1 MLNKEVLINI
11 FKKLLEEAK
20 NSCDDFNSAD
30 GKIGDGDLGVTILH
44 GLEEINNTINKF
56 SDDIGANFMLC
67 SQAFVKKSGSSF
79 GTLIAF
85 SFMNI
90 SKNLKGK
97 TECNHDD
104 IISIFETALKT
115 ILERGKTNLGDKTI
129 ADTLDLIIKNLKVN
143 QNYSDVFKS
152 STKQALED
160 FKGKKI
166 RIGRARMFEDKTKD
180 LDDPG
185 MFALNRL
192 TSVFQLMETLILLA
206 LVIVVGWVLFRPFSK
221 RELDKYNDRD
231 NWPNMDL

>member
-1 MLNKEVLINI
+1 MLNKEVLANI

-20 NSCDDFNSAD
+20 NSYDDFNSAD

-44 GLEEINNTINKF
+44 GLEEVNNIINKF
-56 SDDIGANFMLC
+56 SDDMGTNFMIC

-85 SFMNI
+85 SFINI

-97 TECNHDD
+97 NICNHDD
-104 IISIFETALKT
+104 ILNIFETALKT

-129 ADTLDLIIKNLKVN
+129 ADSLDLIIKNLKIN
-143 QNYSDVFKS
+143 QNYSDVFKL
-152 STKQALED
+152 STKQALEN

-166 RIGRARMFEDKTKD
+166 KTGRARMFEEKTMD

-185 MFALNRL
+185 MFAINRL
-192 TSVFQLMETLILLA
+192 CSIF
-206 LVIVVGWVLFRPFSK
+206 
-221 RELDKYNDRD
+221 
-231 NWPNMDL
+231 

>member
-1 MLNKEVLINI
+1 MLNKEVLTNV

-20 NSCDDFNSAD
+20 NSYDDFNSAD
-30 GKIGDGDLGVTILH
+30 GKIGDGDLGVTVLH
-44 GLEEINNTINKF
+44 GLEEVNNSINKF
-56 SDDIGANFMLC
+56 SDDMGTNFMLC

-97 TECNHDD
+97 TVCNHED
-104 IISIFETALKT
+104 IVAIFETALKT

-129 ADTLDLIIKNLKVN
+129 ADSLDLIIKNLKNN
-143 QNYSDVFKS
+143 QNYSEVLKL

-166 RIGRARMFEDKTKD
+166 KIGRARMFEDKTKD

-192 TSVFQLMETLILLA
+192 SSIF
-206 LVIVVGWVLFRPFSK
+206 
-221 RELDKYNDRD
+221 
-231 NWPNMDL
+231 

>member
-1 MLNKEVLINI
+1 MLNKNILINI

-20 NSCDDFNSAD
+20 NSYEDFNAAD

-44 GLEEINNTINKF
+44 GLEEVNNNIGKF
-56 SDDIGANFMLC
+56 TDDMGSNFMIC

-97 TECNHDD
+97 TECNHED
-104 IISIFETALKT
+104 IVSIFETALKT

-129 ADTLDLIIKNLKVN
+129 ADSLDLIIKNLKDN

-166 RIGRARMFEDKTKD
+166 KIGRARMFEDKTKE

-185 MFALNRL
+185 MFALNKL
-192 TSVFQLMETLILLA
+192 SQIF
-206 LVIVVGWVLFRPFSK
+206 
-221 RELDKYNDRD
+221 
-231 NWPNMDL
+231 

>member
-1 MLNKEVLINI
+1 MLNKEILTNI
-11 FKKLLEEAK
+11 FRKLLEGAK
-20 NSCDDFNSAD
+20 ISYDEFNSVD

-44 GLEEINNTINKF
+44 GLEEVNNNISKF
-56 SDDIGANFMLC
+56 TDDMGLNFLLC

-85 SFMNI
+85 SFINI

-97 TECNHDD
+97 TECNHED
-104 IISIFETALKT
+104 ILSIFETALKT

-129 ADTLDLIIKNLKVN
+129 ADSLNLIIKKIKNN
-143 QNYSDVFKS
+143 QNYSEIFKS

-166 RIGRARMFEDKTKD
+166 KIGRARMFEDKTKE

-185 MFALNRL
+185 MYALYKL
-192 TSVFQLMETLILLA
+192 SQMF
-206 LVIVVGWVLFRPFSK
+206 
-221 RELDKYNDRD
+221 
-231 NWPNMDL
+231 

>member
-1 MLNKEVLINI
+1 MLNKEVFTNI
-11 FKKLLEEAK
+11 FKKLLDEAK
-20 NSCDDFNSAD
+20 NSYDDFNSAD

-44 GLEEINNTINKF
+44 GLEEVNNNISKF
-56 SDDIGANFMLC
+56 KDDMGANFMLC

-97 TECNHDD
+97 VECNHDD
-104 IISIFETALKT
+104 IIVIFETALKT
-115 ILERGKTNLGDKTI
+115 ILERGKTKLGDKTI
-129 ADTLDLIIKNLKVN
+129 ADSIDLIIKNLKDN
-143 QNYSDVFKS
+143 QNYSEVFKS

-166 RIGRARMFEDKTKD
+166 MTGRARMFEDKTMD

-192 TSVFQLMETLILLA
+192 ANIF
-206 LVIVVGWVLFRPFSK
+206 
-221 RELDKYNDRD
+221 
-231 NWPNMDL
+231 

>member
-1 MLNKEVLINI
+1 MLNKEVLTNI
-11 FKKLLEEAK
+11 FKKLLNGAK
-20 NSCDDFNSAD
+20 NSYHEFNAAD

-44 GLEEINNTINKF
+44 GFEEINKNINKF
-56 SDDIGANFMLC
+56 NDDMGENFMVC

-97 TECNHDD
+97 AECNHAD
-104 IISIFETALKT
+104 IVGIFETALKT

-129 ADTLDLIIKNLKVN
+129 ADTLDLIIKNLKDN

-192 TSVFQLMETLILLA
+192 TSVF
-206 LVIVVGWVLFRPFSK
+206 
-221 RELDKYNDRD
+221 
-231 NWPNMDL
+231 

>member
-11 FKKLLEEAK
+11 FQKLFEEAK
-20 NSCDDFNSAD
+20 NSYDELNTAD
-30 GKIGDGDLGVTILH
+30 GKIGDGDLGITIQS
-44 GLEEINNTINKF
+44 GLEEINNNINKF
-56 SDDIGANFMLC
+56 NDDMGANFMIC

-85 SFMNI
+85 SFINI

-97 TECNHDD
+97 SECNHED
-104 IISIFETALKT
+104 IVVIFETALKT

-129 ADTLDLIIKNLKVN
+129 ADSLNLIIKKLKDN
-143 QNYSDVFKS
+143 QNYIEVFKS
-152 STKQALED
+152 TTKQALED

-166 RIGRARMFEDKTKD
+166 KIGRARMFEDKTKD

-192 TSVFQLMETLILLA
+192 TEAF
-206 LVIVVGWVLFRPFSK
+206 
-221 RELDKYNDRD
+221 
-231 NWPNMDL
+231 

>member
-1 MLNKEVLINI
+1 MLNKEILINI

-20 NSCDDFNSAD
+20 NSYDDFNAAD

-44 GLEEINNTINKF
+44 GLEEVNNNINKF
-56 SDDIGANFMLC
+56 NDDMGANFMLC
-67 SQAFVKKSGSSF
+67 SKAFVKKSGSSF

-97 TECNHDD
+97 SECNHED
-104 IISIFETALKT
+104 IIAIFETALKT

-129 ADTLDLIIKNLKVN
+129 ADSLDLIIKNLKDN
-143 QNYSDVFKS
+143 QNYSEVFKS
-152 STKQALED
+152 STKQALEN

-166 RIGRARMFEDKTKD
+166 KIGRARMFEDKTMD

-185 MFALNRL
+185 MFALHRL
-192 TSVFQLMETLILLA
+192 SSTF
-206 LVIVVGWVLFRPFSK
+206 
-221 RELDKYNDRD
+221 
-231 NWPNMDL
+231 